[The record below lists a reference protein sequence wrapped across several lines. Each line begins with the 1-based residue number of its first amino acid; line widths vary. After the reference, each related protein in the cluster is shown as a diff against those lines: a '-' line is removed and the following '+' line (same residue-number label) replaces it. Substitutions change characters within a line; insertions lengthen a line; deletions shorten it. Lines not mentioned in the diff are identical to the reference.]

1 VRSEHRLPPFREL
14 SLERLRVR
22 EEHLLDEIRLS
33 PRPDRPSRR
42 RTPRQIV
49 LLAAAAV
56 VAAAVVAAPTL
67 ALSSSIREFVGLD
80 STSTP
85 TSVPPLHT
93 LTDRLVYGMTK
104 RQVLRRLGR
113 PTKTVERGPAGTCWE
128 YREHVEIGGL
138 GILNAERVCFL
149 GGTYVYRTSEIDGSW
164 DYRDDSPLFRP
175 WVSAR

>member
-1 VRSEHRLPPFREL
+1 MRSEHRLPPFREL

-33 PRPDRPSRR
+33 PRPYRRSRR
-42 RTPRQIV
+42 RTPRQTV

-56 VAAAVVAAPTL
+56 VAAAVAAAPTL

-80 STSTP
+80 WTSAPTP
-85 TSVPPLHT
+85 VHLTHT

-113 PTKTVERGPAGTCWE
+113 PTKTVGTCWE
-128 YREHVEIGGL
+128 YREHVEIERL

-164 DYRDDSPLFRP
+164 DYPDDSPPFRP
-175 WVSAR
+175 IDSAP